1 MAAYRK
7 PRGFTL
13 IELMVALAIV
23 ALLFLLGMPSF
34 TSFLRNSEIRS
45 TAESIINGLRA
56 ATSEAA
62 NRNKKV
68 TFEFASATGADWS
81 FWVFDDDG
89 VTKKTIQSYSKKEA
103 GSSTKITLS
112 PAGQLMVTFNGL
124 GRVDIDPASPNNH
137 IRQIDIDSVV
147 AGEARPQRII
157 VDDPNPPA
165 AGKPRGLRMC
175 VPAPALAALTPP
187 DPRAC

>member
-1 MAAYRK
+1 MAARRK

-13 IELMVALAIV
+13 IEIFIALLIV
-23 ALLFLLGMPSF
+23 TLLFLFGMPSF
-34 TSFLRNSEIRS
+34 TAFLRNSEIRS
-45 TAESIINGLRA
+45 TAESIINGLRT

-68 TFEFASATGADWS
+68 TFELAGGGSADWN
-81 FWVFDDDG
+81 FWVLDDDG

-103 GSSTKITLS
+103 GSSTKITVT
-112 PAGQLMVTFNGL
+112 PAGQTAVSFNGL

-137 IRQIDIDSVV
+137 IRQIDIDSIVS
-147 AGEARPQRII
+147 GEARPLRII
-157 VDDPNPPA
+157 VDDPNPADPA
-165 AGKPRGLRMC
+165 KPRGLRMC
-175 VPAPALAALTPP
+175 DPAPALAALIPP

>member
-1 MAAYRK
+1 MAACRQ

-13 IELMVALAIV
+13 IEIFIALLIV
-23 ALLFLLGMPSF
+23 ALLFLIGMPSF

-175 VPAPALAALTPP
+175 DPAPALAALTPP

>member
-1 MAAYRK
+1 MAAHRK

-13 IELMVALAIV
+13 IEIFIALLIV
-23 ALLFLLGMPSF
+23 ALLLMLGMPSF
-34 TSFLRNSEIRS
+34 TAFLRNSEIRS

-68 TFEFASATGADWS
+68 TFELAGGSADWN

-89 VTKKTIQSYSKKEA
+89 VTKKTIQTYSKKEA
-103 GSSTKITLS
+103 GPNTKVTIL
-112 PAGQLMVTFNGL
+112 PAGQTSVSFNGL
-124 GRVDIDPASPNNH
+124 GRVENPGTDDH
-137 IRQIDIDSVV
+137 IRQIDIDSLVS
-147 AGEARPQRII
+147 GEARPLRII
-157 VDDPNPPA
+157 VDDPSPTDPS
-165 AGKPRGLRMC
+165 KPRGLRMC
-175 VPAPALAALTPP
+175 DPAPALAALTPP